1 VGIMDKIKNLFIE
14 EEYVEPKYEVSE
26 ESKKIREQ
34 MESTARPEA
43 KSVKAPKDDLDDI
56 ISERELIKSET
67 TFKFPIIFEEED
79 IKEEAPIP
87 KPVVHEEKKYVKPVL
102 DKEVI
107 KEVIEK
113 PKRFTVSP
121 VISPVY
127 GILDKNYKKD
137 EVVDREKN
145 LEITKEL
152 IISFDTIRQKAYGTL
167 EDDLEKELLGGI
179 LGIDEELEMSVDPI
193 SDDENINLLDD
204 LNEATFNL
212 DTSVED
218 YSDFGIEDKLDKSVE
233 EKPKH
238 VKKEDIMEPAEE
250 ENSMQ
255 LPSLESRLQLDEE
268 PITLEPVI
276 EEVFEETKE
285 KDMELTEDLFNL
297 IDSMYDNK

>member
-1 VGIMDKIKNLFIE
+1 MGIMDKIKNLFIE